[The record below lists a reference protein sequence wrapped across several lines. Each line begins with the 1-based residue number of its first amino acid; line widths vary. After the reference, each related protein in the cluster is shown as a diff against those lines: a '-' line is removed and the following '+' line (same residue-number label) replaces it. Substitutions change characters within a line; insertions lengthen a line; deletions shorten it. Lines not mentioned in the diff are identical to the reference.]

1 MDSLLRTVG
10 NLLPYHLLGYGALLG
25 TELYQVGHPFPQH
38 GAELTSWVELCQ
50 HKDLLSGSSDE
61 RIHRTAETTFPCLL
75 CHPGWP
81 DSPDGSDLPA
91 IQYPVTFEKSL
102 ERWVS
107 RSSWIDGL
115 SELVRVRPEDDDC
128 RAGKKGT
135 AWYVWLE
142 YVCCWYMVAN
152 CFLPSRERE
161 YPFQLR
167 LQWV

>member
-1 MDSLLRTVG
+1 
-10 NLLPYHLLGYGALLG
+10 
-25 TELYQVGHPFPQH
+25 
-38 GAELTSWVELCQ
+38 
-50 HKDLLSGSSDE
+50 
-61 RIHRTAETTFPCLL
+61 
-75 CHPGWP
+75 
-81 DSPDGSDLPA
+81 
-91 IQYPVTFEKSL
+91 
-102 ERWVS
+102 
-107 RSSWIDGL
+107 
-115 SELVRVRPEDDDC
+115 LVRVRPEDDDC